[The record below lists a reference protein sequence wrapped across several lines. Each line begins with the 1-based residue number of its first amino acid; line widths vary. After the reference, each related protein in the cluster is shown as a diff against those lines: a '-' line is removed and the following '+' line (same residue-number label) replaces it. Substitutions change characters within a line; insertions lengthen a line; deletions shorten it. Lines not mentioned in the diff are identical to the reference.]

1 MKKEI
6 VSIVESV
13 KSNDKIKSFDETSIK
28 QAVVMRLLSQ
38 FGWDIFDVEE
48 VVPDFSADSGTVD
61 YALRVNGKNKIFIS
75 VTNAGEGLDSHQN
88 EFLDFAF
95 DQGAALSIL
104 TNGIAWWVYLS
115 SVEDSVEQKKIYS
128 TDLIEEE
135 SEESASKLEGFLD
148 KDNIESGEAVKSA
161 KSQYSLKKKKIASEM
176 IPKAWI
182 KILSGPDEALV
193 GLIEAMTENLCDFQ
207 PDKKMIT
214 KFLAEQKENFLTQNA
229 PDDQS
234 EDQTEVVEKPKSK
247 PVPKE
252 TAAPA
257 KATPAKKKSKKAVSN
272 YNGTFI
278 SSFSFMDKTHE
289 VGSWDEMTTTL
300 CKLLVGIHKEDFD
313 KVLWSSNSNRPYFS
327 NNSSDLRNP
336 SRIQHAG
343 IYVEVNLSPNDTVK
357 LARNTLSTFEH
368 SASDLVI
375 TLHED

>member
-6 VSIVESV
+6 VSFVESV
-13 KSNDKIKSFDETSIK
+13 KSNKKIKSFDEASIK

-38 FGWDIFDVEE
+38 LGWDIFDVDE

-61 YALRVNGKNKIFIS
+61 YALQLDGKNKIFIS
-75 VTNAGEGLDSHQN
+75 VTKAGEALDSHQN
-88 EFLDFAF
+88 DFLEFAF
-95 DQGAALSIL
+95 DQGAGLSVL

-128 TDLIEEE
+128 TDLLEDE
-135 SEESASKLEGFLD
+135 SEACASMLEEFLD
-148 KDNIESGEAVKSA
+148 KANIESGEAVKGA

-176 IPKAWI
+176 IPKAWVE
-182 KILSGPDEALV
+182 ILSGPDEALV
-193 GLIEAMTENLCDFQ
+193 SLVVETTENLCDFQ

-214 KFLAEQKENFLTQNA
+214 KFLEEQKKRFLAQDA
-229 PDDQS
+229 PDDHF
-234 EDQTEVVEKPKSK
+234 EDQKDVVEKPKSK
-247 PVPKE
+247 PTAKE
-252 TAAPA
+252 AAAPVKAAPA
-257 KATPAKKKSKKAVSN
+257 KKKAKKAVSN

-313 KVLWSSNSNRPYFS
+313 KVLWSSNSKRPYFS

-357 LARNTLSTFEH
+357 LARNTLSVFGH
-368 SASDLVI
+368 AASDLVI
-375 TLHED
+375 ELHED